1 VQGIIV
7 FASVMATLGL
17 QILIESGR
25 QLITKVVEITNSLYF
40 FMFCKWWTL
49 FVRF

>member
-1 VQGIIV
+1 MQGIIV

-25 QLITKVVEITNSLYF
+25 QSISKVIEISTCFTMNE
-40 FMFCKWWTL
+40 
-49 FVRF
+49 

>member
-1 VQGIIV
+1 MQGIIV

-25 QLITKVVEITNSLYF
+25 QIFAKVITYQLLLL
-40 FMFCKWWTL
+40 L
-49 FVRF
+49 FVR